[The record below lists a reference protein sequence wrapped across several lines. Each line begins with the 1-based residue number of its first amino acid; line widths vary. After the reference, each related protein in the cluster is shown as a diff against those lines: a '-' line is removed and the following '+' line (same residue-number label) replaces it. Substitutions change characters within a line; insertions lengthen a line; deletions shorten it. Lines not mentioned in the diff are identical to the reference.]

1 MMKRVFVCVLMLICV
16 WVSNARAQK
25 CFFESDCSRDQT
37 CVTPKGAVNGI
48 CQSKSG
54 VVSQD
59 DNILG
64 TASIIGDQGKCTF
77 NSDCPSGGQ
86 CVKQPG
92 SLYGTCQGSGY
103 SVGNVTTQRDS
114 VYKDRSCYFSQDCK
128 AGQVC
133 VKPKGSFKGMCQD
146 DPYQTQTTT
155 DIKDAKDPR
164 ALLQNFRNNDRQCL
178 ADQDCALR
186 EVCLK
191 RERTVFGV
199 CRPKSSISTPTTTTP
214 GLNTSPSSSLF
225 SDSNSLFN
233 K

>member
-1 MMKRVFVCVLMLICV
+1 MMKKTAICVLVLTCV
-16 WVSNARAQK
+16 WTSNVRAQK
-25 CFFESDCSRDQT
+25 CFFESDCSKDQT
-37 CVTPKGAVNGI
+37 CVTPKGSLNGT
-48 CQSKSG
+48 CQPKAG
-54 VVSQD
+54 VVPQE

-64 TASIIGDQGKCTF
+64 TSSIIGEQGKCTF
-77 NSDCPSGGQ
+77 NTDCPSGGQ

-103 SVGNVTTQRDS
+103 SAGNVKIERDS
-114 VYKDRSCYFSQDCK
+114 VYRDRSCYFSQDCK

-146 DPYQTQTTT
+146 DLYQTQSTT

-164 ALLQNFRNNDRQCL
+164 SLLQNFRTDDRQCL
-178 ADQDCALR
+178 ADQDCALK

-199 CRPKSSISTPTTTTP
+199 CRPKSAISTTTATTP

-225 SDSNSLFN
+225 PDSNSLFN